1 MFTRFTSPDGRGA
14 WVRASSIRAITE
26 QEDGAARLFL
36 GYGLQTVESGTPTLF
51 RSGPTLIPALRCA
64 AAGMTSSA
72 YRA

>member
-36 GYGLQTVESGTPTLF
+36 GYGLQTDVRESPEEVIAVLVMEGV
-51 RSGPTLIPALRCA
+51 G
-64 AAGMTSSA
+64 
-72 YRA
+72 